1 MSGDVLRAVLLLL
14 ASGSCCGCSGPRTP
28 GDLRREL
35 WAANPSYQKQ
45 TRPGW
50 AMAAVGEESSG
61 EPWTA
66 RADNITLD
74 LGVLSLSVVS
84 LQTGTFTIE
93 MVLVAS
99 WIDERLTFKDADAGG
114 CFPPD
119 KGIHFDANTI
129 LSEIW
134 APEPNFD
141 TMALIGPK
149 DGALLGQTVRLRPN
163 GKVEWITKSRRTF
176 NCAFD
181 LSRLP
186 FDTHTCAIAIQS
198 WGPSRNE
205 INYVAGYSYIAQ
217 QGGGAVEWRL
227 GGVVSKEHVTFADE
241 AGVTFSLG
249 LERRSAY
256 QVINVM
262 LPTTLFVLVAWTSFF
277 IARAAVPAR
286 VGTCALTS
294 ALSPASRAAYHPAC
308 RPADFHPCTH
318 VLHGS
323 CRSLART

>member
-1 MSGDVLRAVLLLL
+1 MPTRA
-14 ASGSCCGCSGPRTP
+14 
-28 GDLRREL
+28 
-35 WAANPSYQKQ
+35 AA
-45 TRPGW
+45 
-50 AMAAVGEESSG
+50 
-61 EPWTA
+61 
-66 RADNITLD
+66 
-74 LGVLSLSVVS
+74 
-84 LQTGTFTIE
+84 
-93 MVLVAS
+93 
-99 WIDERLTFKDADAGG
+99 
-114 CFPPD
+114 
-119 KGIHFDANTI
+119 I

-186 FDTHTCAIAIQS
+186 FDTHTCAITIQS
-198 WGPSRNE
+198 WGPSRSE

-227 GGVVSKEHVTFADE
+227 GDVASKEHVTFADE
-241 AGVTFSLG
+241 AGVTFSLA

-262 LPTTLFVLVAWTSFF
+262 LPATLFVLVAWTSFF

-294 ALSPASRAAYHPAC
+294 ALSPASRAASRPAY
-308 RPADFHPCTH
+308 RPADFHPATH